1 MENLNSIK
9 EEILQKIESAESDD
23 TVEEIRISELGK
35 KGRISKLLGE
45 LGKLNQD
52 ERRKLGPEING
63 LKNTVLE
70 KIQEKKELF
79 LDQILSKKLL
89 EEKIDVT
96 LPVKSSQNTNGR
108 IHPVS
113 QVLDEITEI
122 FGSLGYEIAD
132 GPDIETE
139 YYNFNALNIP
149 ESHPARQMHDTF
161 YLKKKYDE
169 RRI

>member
-63 LKNTVLE
+63 LKN
-70 KIQEKKELF
+70 
-79 LDQILSKKLL
+79 LSL
-89 EEKIDVT
+89 
-96 LPVKSSQNTNGR
+96 
-108 IHPVS
+108 IH
-113 QVLDEITEI
+113 I
-122 FGSLGYEIAD
+122 
-132 GPDIETE
+132 
-139 YYNFNALNIP
+139 
-149 ESHPARQMHDTF
+149 
-161 YLKKKYDE
+161 
-169 RRI
+169 

>member
-63 LKNTVLE
+63 LKYTVLE
-70 KIQEKKELF
+70 KIQEKKEFF
-79 LDQILSKKLL
+79 LDQILSKKL
-89 EEKIDVT
+89 
-96 LPVKSSQNTNGR
+96 
-108 IHPVS
+108 
-113 QVLDEITEI
+113 
-122 FGSLGYEIAD
+122 
-132 GPDIETE
+132 
-139 YYNFNALNIP
+139 
-149 ESHPARQMHDTF
+149 
-161 YLKKKYDE
+161 
-169 RRI
+169 

>member
-63 LKNTVLE
+63 LKNAVLE
-70 KIQEKKELF
+70 KIQEKKEF
-79 LDQILSKKLL
+79 FFCLL
-89 EEKIDVT
+89 YTSPSPRD
-96 LPVKSSQNTNGR
+96 
-108 IHPVS
+108 
-113 QVLDEITEI
+113 
-122 FGSLGYEIAD
+122 
-132 GPDIETE
+132 
-139 YYNFNALNIP
+139 
-149 ESHPARQMHDTF
+149 
-161 YLKKKYDE
+161 
-169 RRI
+169 

>member
-9 EEILQKIESAESDD
+9 EEIFQKIESAESDD

-63 LKNTVLE
+63 LKNSVLE
-70 KIQEKKELF
+70 KIQEKKEFF

-89 EEKIDVT
+89 EEK
-96 LPVKSSQNTNGR
+96 N
-108 IHPVS
+108 
-113 QVLDEITEI
+113 
-122 FGSLGYEIAD
+122 
-132 GPDIETE
+132 
-139 YYNFNALNIP
+139 
-149 ESHPARQMHDTF
+149 
-161 YLKKKYDE
+161 
-169 RRI
+169 